1 MIGADYDAQHWF
13 REKNDKFW
21 PGQEFGL
28 EIDQILHQQR
38 SKYQD
43 VLVFKSKTYGNV
55 LVLDNCI
62 QCTERDEFVY
72 QEMAAFLPLLEH
84 PCPKRILIIG
94 GGDGGVLREVI
105 KHPQV
110 EEVVICE
117 IDQDVIDIYFHGDY
131 QEIIKK
137 KENILF
143 ISNHQS
149 SVDWIIANMLAIR
162 QGSLGHIRYILKN
175 ELKWIPLYGFYFQ
188 QHGCIY
194 VRRNDKGDL
203 ERVEKGIRQIKSNG
217 LPVWL
222 VIFPEGTRF
231 NPVKNQDIIERSR
244 QFAKQKGVP
253 PFDHV
258 LYPRTGATVA
268 AINVLKDKFD
278 AVYDVTIMYSQ
289 TYDKN
294 RQIRTGAASMAEFL
308 QGQTKELHIHV
319 KRIPIDSIP
328 SETNEQ
334 ISNWLYQRFII
345 KDKLIKHFYDQNRN
359 NKYVLD
365 IDSDREGIQAQLC
378 LSDTIFSCM
387 FFILTT
393 CLLLITPQ
401 GRSLYWH
408 ICLLGTPITLLWMHI
423 FPPKN
428 IN

>member
-1 MIGADYDAQHWF
+1 MMSSCLAINSIRIVVPVISLFGSAPTFFIIWFLLRLITFICCPHYIYRRCDDYLYSLYQ
-13 REKNDKFW
+13 KF
-21 PGQEFGL
+21 
-28 EIDQILHQQR
+28 ILFFFENWVHA
-38 SKYQD
+38 K
-43 VLVFKSKTYGNV
+43 
-55 LVLDNCI
+55 
-62 QCTERDEFVY
+62 
-72 QEMAAFLPLLEH
+72 
-84 PCPKRILIIG
+84 
-94 GGDGGVLREVI
+94 
-105 KHPQV
+105 
-110 EEVVICE
+110 
-117 IDQDVIDIYFHGDY
+117 IYFHGDY

-231 NPVKNQDIIERSR
+231 NPIKNQDIIERSR

-294 RQIRTGAASMAEFL
+294 RQIRTAASSMAEFL